1 MGIAK
6 DSIESLKLKAKIS
19 DFVLSSTT
27 GKIRGNKGM
36 ALCPFHGEKTASMSF
51 TDEENLFHCFGCKEG
66 GDIFKYV
73 QLINSVEFQE
83 SVEIVA
89 DKYAFSLKYT
99 DSKFESDQKNLIKI
113 MKTISDYFVENLNKT
128 NSTKPKQ
135 YLNSRKINENEIQK
149 FKLGFAE
156 NDEKVFYKFCN
167 DNQIDK
173 QILKSLGLLSEKQ
186 NLLFRDRI
194 MFPITNFRNE
204 VVAYGGR
211 ALNDYGPKYLN
222 SAESQI
228 YKKNRTLFFT
238 ENFLKSVKNHNEIII
253 VEGYFD
259 VLAFN
264 LLGYENVAS
273 PSGTALT
280 IQQLE
285 QLSKYSTNITLAFD
299 NDKAGVSATRR
310 ILDLKKSTSRD
321 LNLSCL
327 LLPSEYKD
335 IGEFYEKGK
344 GNIASLLNDKIDLI
358 EFCIKTLINKDEDLD
373 KRKVFSEFK
382 TLIKTLGPLDQDF
395 AIEKLSILI
404 NTPKDLLMKELKYKQ
419 NQNIENEQNIFES
432 RKNSNNHM
440 ESFQEIFI
448 SNLVK
453 NNFENLETYSE
464 LVYSNDEFLKMIQN
478 LKKNSQNENSEKYKN
493 ISFTSDQLNEAITRL
508 YIHFFEVKIDTLIT
522 QLEESNDANI
532 FTEIETIKK
541 KIEKFQ
547 NTL

>member
-113 MKTISDYFVENLNKT
+113 MKTISDYFIENLNKT

-211 ALNDYGPKYLN
+211 ALNGYGPKYLN

-238 ENFLKSVKNHNEIII
+238 ENFLKSVKNNNEIII

-264 LLGYENVAS
+264 LLGYSNVAS

-310 ILDLKKSTSRD
+310 ILDLKKLTSRD
-321 LNLSCL
+321 LNLTCL

-335 IGEFYEKGK
+335 IGEYYEKGK
-344 GNIASLLNDKIDLI
+344 GNIVSLLNDKIDLI
-358 EFCIKTLINKDEDLD
+358 EFCINTLINNDEDLD

-419 NQNIENEQNIFES
+419 NIENDQNIFES
-432 RKNSNNHM
+432 KKNSNNHM

-464 LVYSNDEFLKMIQN
+464 LVYSNDEFLKMIEN
-478 LKKNSQNENSEKYKN
+478 LKNNSQNENSEKYKN
-493 ISFTSDQLNEAITRL
+493 ISFSSDQLNEAITRL
-508 YIHFFEVKIDTLIT
+508 YIHFFEIKIDILIA
-522 QLEESNDANI
+522 QLEESNDINI

>member
-113 MKTISDYFVENLNKT
+113 MKIISDYFIENLNKT

-156 NDEKVFYKFCN
+156 YDEKVFYKFCN

-238 ENFLKSVKNHNEIII
+238 ENFLKSVKNNNEIII

-264 LLGYENVAS
+264 LLGYSNVAS

-321 LNLSCL
+321 LNLTCL

-335 IGEFYEKGK
+335 IGEYYEKGK
-344 GNIASLLNDKIDLI
+344 GNIDSLHNGKVDLI
-358 EFCIKTLINKDEDLD
+358 EFCINTLINKDEDLD

-419 NQNIENEQNIFES
+419 NIENEQNIFES

-464 LVYSNDEFLKMIQN
+464 LVYSNDEFLKMIEN
-478 LKKNSQNENSEKYKN
+478 LKNNSQNENSEKYKN
-493 ISFTSDQLNEAITRL
+493 ISFSSDQLNEAITRL
-508 YIHFFEVKIDTLIT
+508 YIHFFEIKIDTLIA
-522 QLEESNDANI
+522 QLEESNDINI

>member
-113 MKTISDYFVENLNKT
+113 MKTISDYFIENLNKT

-238 ENFLKSVKNHNEIII
+238 ENFLKSVKNNNEIII

-264 LLGYENVAS
+264 LLGYSNVAS

-321 LNLSCL
+321 LNLTCL

-344 GNIASLLNDKIDLI
+344 GNIDSLLNDKIDLI
-358 EFCIKTLINKDEDLD
+358 EFCINTLINKDEDLD

-508 YIHFFEVKIDTLIT
+508 YIHFFEIKIDTLIA
-522 QLEESNDANI
+522 QLEESNDINI

>member
-113 MKTISDYFVENLNKT
+113 MKTISDYFIENLNKT

-173 QILKSLGLLSEKQ
+173 HILKSLGLLSEKQ

-238 ENFLKSVKNHNEIII
+238 ENFLKSVKNNNEIII

-264 LLGYENVAS
+264 LLGYSNVAS

-321 LNLSCL
+321 LNLTCL

-358 EFCIKTLINKDEDLD
+358 EFCINTLINKDEDLD

-404 NTPKDLLMKELKYKQ
+404 NTPKDLLMKELKYK
-419 NQNIENEQNIFES
+419 QNIENEQNIFES

-508 YIHFFEVKIDTLIT
+508 YIHFFEIKIDTLIA
-522 QLEESNDANI
+522 QLEESNDINI
-532 FTEIETIKK
+532 FTEIETLKK
-541 KIEKFQ
+541 KIENFQ

>member
-113 MKTISDYFVENLNKT
+113 MKTISDYFIENLNKT

-135 YLNSRKINENEIQK
+135 YLNSRKINENDIQK

-238 ENFLKSVKNHNEIII
+238 ENFLKSVKNNNEIII

-264 LLGYENVAS
+264 LLGYSNVAS

-321 LNLSCL
+321 LNLTCL

-344 GNIASLLNDKIDLI
+344 GNISSLLNDKIDLI
-358 EFCIKTLINKDEDLD
+358 EFCINTLINKDEDLD

-404 NTPKDLLMKELKYKQ
+404 NTPKDLLMKELKYK
-419 NQNIENEQNIFES
+419 QNIENEQNIFES

-508 YIHFFEVKIDTLIT
+508 YIHFFEIKIDTLIA
-522 QLEESNDANI
+522 QLEESNDINI

>member
-89 DKYAFSLKYT
+89 DKYAFSLRYT

-113 MKTISDYFVENLNKT
+113 MKTISDYFIENLNKT

-211 ALNDYGPKYLN
+211 ALNGYGPKYLN

-238 ENFLKSVKNHNEIII
+238 ENFLKSVKNNNEIII

-264 LLGYENVAS
+264 LLGYSNVAS

-310 ILDLKKSTSRD
+310 ILDLKKLTSRD
-321 LNLSCL
+321 LNLTCL

-335 IGEFYEKGK
+335 IGEYYEKGK
-344 GNIASLLNDKIDLI
+344 GNIVSLLNDKIDLI
-358 EFCIKTLINKDEDLD
+358 EFCINTLINNDEDLD

-419 NQNIENEQNIFES
+419 NIENDQNIFES
-432 RKNSNNHM
+432 KKNSNNHM

-464 LVYSNDEFLKMIQN
+464 LVYSNDEFLKMIEN
-478 LKKNSQNENSEKYKN
+478 LKNNSQNENSEKYKN
-493 ISFTSDQLNEAITRL
+493 ISFSSDQLNEAITRL
-508 YIHFFEVKIDTLIT
+508 YIHFFEIKIDMLIA
-522 QLEESNDANI
+522 QLEESNDINI

>member
-113 MKTISDYFVENLNKT
+113 MKTISDYFIENLNKT

-238 ENFLKSVKNHNEIII
+238 DNFLKSVKNNNEIII

-264 LLGYENVAS
+264 LLGYSNVAS

-321 LNLSCL
+321 LNLTCL

-344 GNIASLLNDKIDLI
+344 GNIASLLNNKIDLI
-358 EFCIKTLINKDEDLD
+358 EFCINTLINKDEDLD

-404 NTPKDLLMKELKYKQ
+404 NTPKDLLMKELKYK
-419 NQNIENEQNIFES
+419 QNIENEQNIFES

-478 LKKNSQNENSEKYKN
+478 LKKNSQHENSEKYKN

-508 YIHFFEVKIDTLIT
+508 YIHFFEIKIDTLIA
-522 QLEESNDANI
+522 QLEESNDINI
-532 FTEIETIKK
+532 FTEIENIKK

>member
-113 MKTISDYFVENLNKT
+113 MKTISDYFIENLDKT

-238 ENFLKSVKNHNEIII
+238 ENFLKSVKNNNEIII

-264 LLGYENVAS
+264 LLGYSNVAS

-344 GNIASLLNDKIDLI
+344 GNIDSLLNDKIDLI
-358 EFCIKTLINKDEDLD
+358 EFCINTLIIKDEDLD

-419 NQNIENEQNIFES
+419 NIENDKNIFES

-508 YIHFFEVKIDTLIT
+508 YIHFFEIKIDTLIA
-522 QLEESNDANI
+522 QLEESNDINI

>member
-113 MKTISDYFVENLNKT
+113 MKTISDYFIENLDKT

-238 ENFLKSVKNHNEIII
+238 ENFLKSVKNNNEIII

-264 LLGYENVAS
+264 LLGYSNVAS

-321 LNLSCL
+321 LNLTCL

-344 GNIASLLNDKIDLI
+344 GNIASLLNTKIDLI
-358 EFCIKTLINKDEDLD
+358 EFCINTLINKDEDLD

-404 NTPKDLLMKELKYKQ
+404 NTPKDLLMRELKYK
-419 NQNIENEQNIFES
+419 QNIENEQNIFES

>member
-6 DSIESLKLKAKIS
+6 DSIESLKLRAKIS

-89 DKYAFSLKYT
+89 EKYAFSLRYT

-113 MKTISDYFVENLNKT
+113 MKTISDYFIENLNKT

-135 YLNSRKINENEIQK
+135 YLNSRKINENDIQR
-149 FKLGFAE
+149 FNLGFAE
-156 NDEKVFYKFCN
+156 NDEKEFYKFCD

-186 NLLFRDRI
+186 NLLFRERI

-211 ALNDYGPKYLN
+211 ALNEYGPKYLN

-238 ENFLKSVKNHNEIII
+238 ENFLKSVKHNNEIII

-264 LLGYENVAS
+264 LLGYSNVAS

-285 QLSKYSTNITLAFD
+285 QLSKYTTNITLSFD
-299 NDKAGVSATRR
+299 NDKAGVSATKR

-321 LNLSCL
+321 LNLACL
-327 LLPSEYKD
+327 MLPDEYKD
-335 IGEFYEKGK
+335 IGEYFEKGR
-344 GNIASLLNDKIDLI
+344 GDIESLLNDKIDLI
-358 EFCIKTLINKDEDLD
+358 EFCILTLINKDEDLD

-404 NTPKDLLMKELKYKQ
+404 NTPKDLLVKELKHKQ
-419 NQNIENEQNIFES
+419 SMENEPNVFGSQDT
-432 RKNSNNHM
+432 SNNHM
-440 ESFQEIFI
+440 ESFKEIFI
-448 SNLVK
+448 ANLVK
-453 NNFENLETYSE
+453 ENFENIETYSE
-464 LVYSNDEFLKMIQN
+464 LIYSNDKFLKLIEN
-478 LKKNSQNENSEKYKN
+478 VKNNQVNENPEKYKN
-493 ISFTSDQLNEAITRL
+493 ISFNSDQLEEAITRL
-508 YIHFFEVKIDTLIT
+508 YIHFFEIKIDTLIA
-522 QLEESNDANI
+522 QLEESNDVNI
-532 FTEIETIKK
+532 FKEIENIKK
-541 KIEKFQ
+541 KIENFQ

>member
-27 GKIRGNKGM
+27 GKVRGNKGM

-113 MKTISDYFVENLNKT
+113 MKTISDYFIENLNKT
-128 NSTKPKQ
+128 TSTKPMQ

-149 FKLGFAE
+149 FNLGYAE

-173 QILKSLGLLSEKQ
+173 QTLKSLGLLSEKQ

-211 ALNDYGPKYLN
+211 ALSDYGPKYLN

-238 ENFLKSVKNHNEIII
+238 ENFLKSVKNNNEIII

-264 LLGYENVAS
+264 LLGYSNVAS

-285 QLSKYSTNITLAFD
+285 QLSKYSTNITLSFD

-310 ILDLKKSTSRD
+310 TLDLKKSTSRD
-321 LNLSCL
+321 LNLTCL
-327 LLPSEYKD
+327 LLPNEYKD
-335 IGEFYEKGK
+335 IGEYFEKGE
-344 GNIASLLNDKIDLI
+344 GNIESLFNDKIDLI
-358 EFCIKTLINKDEDLD
+358 EFCIRTLVNKDEDLD

-404 NTPKDLLMKELKYKQ
+404 NTPKDLLIKELKHK
-419 NQNIENEQNIFES
+419 QNIENEQNVIED
-432 RKNSNNHM
+432 KNNSNNHM

-453 NNFENLETYSE
+453 NEFENLETYRE
-464 LVYSNDEFLKMIQN
+464 LVNSNVEFSKMIDN
-478 LKKNSQNENSEKYKN
+478 LKNNSQHENFEKYKN
-493 ISFTSDQLNEAITRL
+493 ISFTGDQLDEAVTRL
-508 YIHFFEVKIDTLIT
+508 YIHFFEIKIDTLIA
-522 QLEESNDANI
+522 QLEESNDINI

>member
-113 MKTISDYFVENLNKT
+113 MKTISDYFIENLNKT

-238 ENFLKSVKNHNEIII
+238 ENFLKSVKNNNEIII

-264 LLGYENVAS
+264 LLGYSNVAS

-321 LNLSCL
+321 LNLTCL

-358 EFCIKTLINKDEDLD
+358 EFCINTLINKDEDLD

-419 NQNIENEQNIFES
+419 NIENDQNIFES
-432 RKNSNNHM
+432 KKNSNNHM

-464 LVYSNDEFLKMIQN
+464 LVYSNDEFLKMIEN
-478 LKKNSQNENSEKYKN
+478 LKNNSQNENSEKYKN
-493 ISFTSDQLNEAITRL
+493 ISFSSDQLNEAITRL
-508 YIHFFEVKIDTLIT
+508 YIHFFEIKIDTLIA
-522 QLEESNDANI
+522 QLEESNDINI

>member
-113 MKTISDYFVENLNKT
+113 MKTISDYFIENLNKT
-128 NSTKPKQ
+128 NSSKPKQ

-238 ENFLKSVKNHNEIII
+238 ENFLKSVKNNNEIII

-264 LLGYENVAS
+264 LLGYSNVAS

-321 LNLSCL
+321 LNLTCL

-344 GNIASLLNDKIDLI
+344 GNIGSLLNNKIDLI
-358 EFCIKTLINKDEDLD
+358 EFCINTLINKDEDLD

-404 NTPKDLLMKELKYKQ
+404 NTPKDLLMRELKYK
-419 NQNIENEQNIFES
+419 QNIENEQNIFES

-478 LKKNSQNENSEKYKN
+478 LKKNSQHENSEKYKN

-508 YIHFFEVKIDTLIT
+508 YIHFFEIKIDTLIT

>member
-113 MKTISDYFVENLNKT
+113 MKTISDYFIENLNKT

-238 ENFLKSVKNHNEIII
+238 DNFLKSVKNNNEIII

-264 LLGYENVAS
+264 LLGYSNVAS

-321 LNLSCL
+321 LNLTCL

-358 EFCIKTLINKDEDLD
+358 EFCINTLINKDEDLD

-404 NTPKDLLMKELKYKQ
+404 NTPKDLLMKELKYK
-419 NQNIENEQNIFES
+419 QNIENEQNIFES

-493 ISFTSDQLNEAITRL
+493 ISFNSDQLNEAITRL
-508 YIHFFEVKIDTLIT
+508 YIHFFEIKIDTLIA
-522 QLEESNDANI
+522 QLEESNDIKI
-532 FTEIETIKK
+532 FTEIETLKK
-541 KIEKFQ
+541 KIENFQ

>member
-113 MKTISDYFVENLNKT
+113 MKTISDYFIENLNKT

-238 ENFLKSVKNHNEIII
+238 DNFLKSVKNNNEIII

-264 LLGYENVAS
+264 LLGYSNVAS

-299 NDKAGVSATRR
+299 NDKAGVSATLR

-321 LNLSCL
+321 LNLTCL
-327 LLPSEYKD
+327 VLPSEYKD

-358 EFCIKTLINKDEDLD
+358 EFCINTLINKDEDLD
-373 KRKVFSEFK
+373 KRRVFSEFK

-404 NTPKDLLMKELKYKQ
+404 NTPKDLLMKELKYK
-419 NQNIENEQNIFES
+419 QNIENEQNIFES

-478 LKKNSQNENSEKYKN
+478 LKKNSQNENSEKYNN
-493 ISFTSDQLNEAITRL
+493 ISFNSDQLNEAITRL
-508 YIHFFEVKIDTLIT
+508 YIHFFEIKIDTLIA
-522 QLEESNDANI
+522 QLEESNDIKI
-532 FTEIETIKK
+532 FTEIETLKK
-541 KIEKFQ
+541 KIENFQ

>member
-113 MKTISDYFVENLNKT
+113 MKTISDYFIENLNKT

-238 ENFLKSVKNHNEIII
+238 ENFLKSVKNNNEIII

-264 LLGYENVAS
+264 LLGYSNVAS

-321 LNLSCL
+321 LNLTCL

-335 IGEFYEKGK
+335 IGEYYEKGK
-344 GNIASLLNDKIDLI
+344 GNIVSLLNDKIDLI
-358 EFCIKTLINKDEDLD
+358 EFCINTLINNDEDLD

-419 NQNIENEQNIFES
+419 NIENDQNIFES
-432 RKNSNNHM
+432 KKNSNNHM

-464 LVYSNDEFLKMIQN
+464 LVYSNDEFLKMIEN
-478 LKKNSQNENSEKYKN
+478 LKNNSQNENSEKYKN
-493 ISFTSDQLNEAITRL
+493 ISFSSDQLNEAITRL
-508 YIHFFEVKIDTLIT
+508 YIHFFEIKIDTLIA
-522 QLEESNDANI
+522 QLEESNDINI

>member
-113 MKTISDYFVENLNKT
+113 MKTISDYFIENLNKT

-167 DNQIDK
+167 DNEIDK

-238 ENFLKSVKNHNEIII
+238 DNFLKSVKNNNEIII

-264 LLGYENVAS
+264 LLGYSNVAS

-299 NDKAGVSATRR
+299 NDKAGVSATLR

-321 LNLSCL
+321 LNLTCL
-327 LLPSEYKD
+327 VLPSEYKD

-358 EFCIKTLINKDEDLD
+358 EFCINTLINKDEDLD

-404 NTPKDLLMKELKYKQ
+404 NTPKDLLMKELKYK
-419 NQNIENEQNIFES
+419 QNIENEQNIFES

-478 LKKNSQNENSEKYKN
+478 LKKNSQNENSEKYNN
-493 ISFTSDQLNEAITRL
+493 ISFNSDQLNEAITRL
-508 YIHFFEVKIDTLIT
+508 YIHFFEIKIDTLIA
-522 QLEESNDANI
+522 QLEESNDIKI
-532 FTEIETIKK
+532 FTEIETLKK
-541 KIEKFQ
+541 KIENFQ

>member
-113 MKTISDYFVENLNKT
+113 MKTISDYFIENLDKT

-238 ENFLKSVKNHNEIII
+238 DNFLKSVKENNEIII

-264 LLGYENVAS
+264 LLGYSNVAS

-321 LNLSCL
+321 LNLTCL

-344 GNIASLLNDKIDLI
+344 GNIASLLNNKIDLI
-358 EFCIKTLINKDEDLD
+358 EFCINTLINKDEDLD

-419 NQNIENEQNIFES
+419 NIENDKNIFES

-478 LKKNSQNENSEKYKN
+478 LKKNSQHENSEKYKN

-508 YIHFFEVKIDTLIT
+508 YIHFFEIKIDTLIAK
-522 QLEESNDANI
+522 LEESNDINI
-532 FTEIETIKK
+532 FTEIENIKK

>member
-113 MKTISDYFVENLNKT
+113 MKTISNYFVENLNKT
-128 NSTKPKQ
+128 
-135 YLNSRKINENEIQK
+135 NSRKINENEIQK

-238 ENFLKSVKNHNEIII
+238 ENFLKSVKNNNEIII

-264 LLGYENVAS
+264 LLGYSNVAS

-321 LNLSCL
+321 LNLTCL

-358 EFCIKTLINKDEDLD
+358 EFCINTLINKDEDLD

-419 NQNIENEQNIFES
+419 NIENDQNIFES
-432 RKNSNNHM
+432 KKNSNNHM

-453 NNFENLETYSE
+453 NNFENLEAYSE

-508 YIHFFEVKIDTLIT
+508 YIHFFEIKIDTLIA
-522 QLEESNDANI
+522 QLEESNDINI

>member
-113 MKTISDYFVENLNKT
+113 MKTISDYFIENLNKT

-156 NDEKVFYKFCN
+156 YDEKVFYKFCN

-204 VVAYGGR
+204 VIAYGGR

-238 ENFLKSVKNHNEIII
+238 ENFLKSVKNNNEIII

-264 LLGYENVAS
+264 LLGYSNVAS

-321 LNLSCL
+321 LNLTCL

-344 GNIASLLNDKIDLI
+344 GNIDSLLNNKIDLI
-358 EFCIKTLINKDEDLD
+358 EFCINTLINKDEDLD

-419 NQNIENEQNIFES
+419 NIENEQNIFES

-453 NNFENLETYSE
+453 NNFENLEAYSE

-508 YIHFFEVKIDTLIT
+508 YIHFFEIKIDTLIA
-522 QLEESNDANI
+522 QLEESNDINI

>member
-238 ENFLKSVKNHNEIII
+238 ENFLKSVKNNNEIII

-264 LLGYENVAS
+264 LLGYSNVAS

-321 LNLSCL
+321 LNLTCL

-344 GNIASLLNDKIDLI
+344 GNIASLLNNKIDLI
-358 EFCIKTLINKDEDLD
+358 EFCINTLINKDEDLD

-419 NQNIENEQNIFES
+419 NIEKEQNIFES

-493 ISFTSDQLNEAITRL
+493 ISFNSDQLNEAITRL
-508 YIHFFEVKIDTLIT
+508 YIHFFEIKIDTLIA
-522 QLEESNDANI
+522 QLEESNDINI

>member
-113 MKTISDYFVENLNKT
+113 MKTISDYFIENLNKT

-238 ENFLKSVKNHNEIII
+238 ENFLKSVKNNNEIII

-264 LLGYENVAS
+264 LLGYSNVAS

-299 NDKAGVSATRR
+299 NDKAGVSATLR

-321 LNLSCL
+321 LNLTCL

-344 GNIASLLNDKIDLI
+344 GNIASLLNNKIDLI
-358 EFCIKTLINKDEDLD
+358 EFCINTLINKDEDLD

-404 NTPKDLLMKELKYKQ
+404 NTPKDLLMRELKYK
-419 NQNIENEQNIFES
+419 QNIENEQNIFES

-478 LKKNSQNENSEKYKN
+478 LKKNSQNENSEKYNN
-493 ISFTSDQLNEAITRL
+493 ISFNSDQLNEAITRL
-508 YIHFFEVKIDTLIT
+508 YIHFFEIKIDTLIA
-522 QLEESNDANI
+522 QLEESNDIKI
-532 FTEIETIKK
+532 FTEIETLKK
-541 KIEKFQ
+541 KIENFQ

>member
-113 MKTISDYFVENLNKT
+113 MKTISDYFIENLNKT

-238 ENFLKSVKNHNEIII
+238 DNFLKSVKNNNEIII

-264 LLGYENVAS
+264 LLGYSNVAS

-321 LNLSCL
+321 LNLTCL

-358 EFCIKTLINKDEDLD
+358 EFCINTLINKDEDLD

-404 NTPKDLLMKELKYKQ
+404 NTPKDLLMKELKYK
-419 NQNIENEQNIFES
+419 QNIENEQNIFES

-508 YIHFFEVKIDTLIT
+508 YIHFFEIKIDTRIA
-522 QLEESNDANI
+522 QLEESNDINI
-532 FTEIETIKK
+532 FTEIETLKK
-541 KIEKFQ
+541 KIENFQ

>member
-113 MKTISDYFVENLNKT
+113 MKTISDYFIENLNKT

-238 ENFLKSVKNHNEIII
+238 ENFLKSVKNNNEIII

-264 LLGYENVAS
+264 LLGYSNVAS

-310 ILDLKKSTSRD
+310 ILDLKKLTSRD
-321 LNLSCL
+321 LNLTCL

-335 IGEFYEKGK
+335 IGEYYEKGK
-344 GNIASLLNDKIDLI
+344 GNIVSLLNDKIDLI
-358 EFCIKTLINKDEDLD
+358 EFCINTLINNDEDLD

-404 NTPKDLLMKELKYKQ
+404 NTPKDLLMKELKYK
-419 NQNIENEQNIFES
+419 QNIENEQNIFES

-478 LKKNSQNENSEKYKN
+478 LKKNSQNKNSEKYKN
-493 ISFTSDQLNEAITRL
+493 ISYTSDQLNEAITRL
-508 YIHFFEVKIDTLIT
+508 YIHFFEIKIDTLIA
-522 QLEESNDANI
+522 QLEESNDINI
-532 FTEIETIKK
+532 FTEIENIKK

>member
-238 ENFLKSVKNHNEIII
+238 ENFLKSVKNNNEIII

-264 LLGYENVAS
+264 LLGYSNVAS

-321 LNLSCL
+321 LNLTCL

-344 GNIASLLNDKIDLI
+344 GNIDSLLNNKIDLI
-358 EFCIKTLINKDEDLD
+358 EFCINTLINKDEDLD

-404 NTPKDLLMKELKYKQ
+404 NTPKDLLMRELKYKQ
-419 NQNIENEQNIFES
+419 NIENQQNIFES

-453 NNFENLETYSE
+453 NNFENLDTYSE
-464 LVYSNDEFLKMIQN
+464 LVYSNHEFLKVIQN
-478 LKKNSQNENSEKYKN
+478 LKKNSQHENSEKYKN

-508 YIHFFEVKIDTLIT
+508 YIHFFEIKIDTLIA
-522 QLEESNDANI
+522 QLEESNDINI
-532 FTEIETIKK
+532 FTEIETLKK
-541 KIEKFQ
+541 KIENFQ

>member
-113 MKTISDYFVENLNKT
+113 MKTISNYFVENLNKT

-238 ENFLKSVKNHNEIII
+238 ENFLKSVKNNNEIII

-264 LLGYENVAS
+264 LLGYSNVAS

-321 LNLSCL
+321 LNLTCL

-358 EFCIKTLINKDEDLD
+358 EFCINTLINKDEDLD

-404 NTPKDLLMKELKYKQ
+404 NTPKDLLMRELKYK
-419 NQNIENEQNIFES
+419 QNIENEQNIFES

-478 LKKNSQNENSEKYKN
+478 LKKNSQHENSEKYKN

-508 YIHFFEVKIDTLIT
+508 YIHFFEIKIDTLIT

>member
-27 GKIRGNKGM
+27 GKVRGNKGM

-113 MKTISDYFVENLNKT
+113 MKTISDYFIENLNKT
-128 NSTKPKQ
+128 TSTKPMQ

-149 FKLGFAE
+149 FNLGYAE

-173 QILKSLGLLSEKQ
+173 QTLKSLGLLSEKQ

-238 ENFLKSVKNHNEIII
+238 DNFLKSVKNNNEIII

-264 LLGYENVAS
+264 LLGYSNVAS

-285 QLSKYSTNITLAFD
+285 QLSKYSTNITLSFD

-321 LNLSCL
+321 LNLTCL
-327 LLPSEYKD
+327 LLPNEYKD
-335 IGEFYEKGK
+335 IGEYFEKGE
-344 GNIASLLNDKIDLI
+344 GNIELLFNDKIDLI
-358 EFCIKTLINKDEDLD
+358 EFCIRTLVNKDEDLD

-404 NTPKDLLMKELKYKQ
+404 NTPKDLLIKELKHK
-419 NQNIENEQNIFES
+419 QNIENEQNVIED
-432 RKNSNNHM
+432 KNNSNNHM

-453 NNFENLETYSE
+453 NEFENLETYRE
-464 LVYSNDEFLKMIQN
+464 LVNSNVEFSKMIDN
-478 LKKNSQNENSEKYKN
+478 LKNNSQHENFEKYKN
-493 ISFTSDQLNEAITRL
+493 ISFTGDQLDEAVTRL
-508 YIHFFEVKIDTLIT
+508 YIHFFEIKIDTLIA
-522 QLEESNDANI
+522 QLEESNDINI

>member
-113 MKTISDYFVENLNKT
+113 MKTISDYFIENLNKT

-238 ENFLKSVKNHNEIII
+238 ENFLKSVKNNNEIII

-264 LLGYENVAS
+264 LLGYSNVAS

-321 LNLSCL
+321 LNLTCL

-344 GNIASLLNDKIDLI
+344 GNIASLLNNKIDLI
-358 EFCIKTLINKDEDLD
+358 EFCINTLINKDEDLD

-404 NTPKDLLMKELKYKQ
+404 NTPKDLLMRELKYK
-419 NQNIENEQNIFES
+419 QNIENEQNIFES

-493 ISFTSDQLNEAITRL
+493 ISFNSDQLNEAITRL
-508 YIHFFEVKIDTLIT
+508 YIHFFEIKIDTLIA
-522 QLEESNDANI
+522 QLEESNDINI

>member
-113 MKTISDYFVENLNKT
+113 MKTISNYFVENLNKT

-238 ENFLKSVKNHNEIII
+238 ENFLKSVKNNNEIII

-264 LLGYENVAS
+264 LLGYSNVAS

-321 LNLSCL
+321 LNLTCL

-344 GNIASLLNDKIDLI
+344 GNIASLLNTKIDLI
-358 EFCIKTLINKDEDLD
+358 EFCINTLINKDEDLD

-404 NTPKDLLMKELKYKQ
+404 NTPKDLLMRELKYK
-419 NQNIENEQNIFES
+419 QNIENEQNIFES

-478 LKKNSQNENSEKYKN
+478 LKKNSQHENSEKYKN

-522 QLEESNDANI
+522 QLEESNDPNI

>member
-113 MKTISDYFVENLNKT
+113 MKTISDYFIENLNKT

-156 NDEKVFYKFCN
+156 YDEKVFYKFCN

-238 ENFLKSVKNHNEIII
+238 ENFLKSVKNNNEIII

-264 LLGYENVAS
+264 LLGYSNVAS

-321 LNLSCL
+321 LNLTCL

-344 GNIASLLNDKIDLI
+344 GNISSLLNDKIDLI
-358 EFCIKTLINKDEDLD
+358 EFCINTLINKDEDLD

-419 NQNIENEQNIFES
+419 NIENEQNIFES

-453 NNFENLETYSE
+453 NNFENLEAYSE

-508 YIHFFEVKIDTLIT
+508 YIHFFEIKIDTLIA
-522 QLEESNDANI
+522 QLEESNDINI

>member
-113 MKTISDYFVENLNKT
+113 MKTISNYFVENLNKT

-238 ENFLKSVKNHNEIII
+238 ENFLKSVKNNNEIII

-264 LLGYENVAS
+264 LLGYSNVAS

-321 LNLSCL
+321 LNLTCL

-358 EFCIKTLINKDEDLD
+358 EFCINTLINKDEDLD

-404 NTPKDLLMKELKYKQ
+404 NTPKDLLMKELKYK
-419 NQNIENEQNIFES
+419 QNIENEQNIFES

-478 LKKNSQNENSEKYKN
+478 LKKNSQHENSEKYKN

-508 YIHFFEVKIDTLIT
+508 YIHFFEIKIDTLIA
-522 QLEESNDANI
+522 QLEESNDINI

>member
-113 MKTISDYFVENLNKT
+113 MKTISDYFIENLNKT

-135 YLNSRKINENEIQK
+135 YLNSRKINENDIQK

-238 ENFLKSVKNHNEIII
+238 ENFLKSVKNNNEIII

-264 LLGYENVAS
+264 LLGYSNVAS

-321 LNLSCL
+321 LNLTCL

-344 GNIASLLNDKIDLI
+344 GNISSLLNDKIDLI
-358 EFCIKTLINKDEDLD
+358 EFCINTLINKDEDLD

-419 NQNIENEQNIFES
+419 NIENEQNIFES
-432 RKNSNNHM
+432 RKKSNNHM

-508 YIHFFEVKIDTLIT
+508 YIHFFEIKIDTLIA
-522 QLEESNDANI
+522 QLEESNDINI

>member
-113 MKTISDYFVENLNKT
+113 MKTISDYFIENLNKT

-238 ENFLKSVKNHNEIII
+238 DNFLKSVKNNNEIII

-264 LLGYENVAS
+264 LLGYSNVAS

-299 NDKAGVSATRR
+299 NDKAGVSATLR

-321 LNLSCL
+321 LNLTCL
-327 LLPSEYKD
+327 VLPSEYKD

-358 EFCIKTLINKDEDLD
+358 EFCINTLINKDEDLD

-404 NTPKDLLMKELKYKQ
+404 NTPKDLLMKELKYK
-419 NQNIENEQNIFES
+419 QNIENEQNIFES

-478 LKKNSQNENSEKYKN
+478 LKKNSQNENSEKYNN

-508 YIHFFEVKIDTLIT
+508 YIHFFEIKIDTLIA
-522 QLEESNDANI
+522 QLEESNDINI
-532 FTEIETIKK
+532 FTEIETLKK
-541 KIEKFQ
+541 KIENFQ